1 MSTIRETI
9 EDAYAANAF
18 AERGLKTEATLL
30 LKGEARQQAVKT
42 DAVKQ
47 AEKRPRPTLHAK

>member
-9 EDAYAANAF
+9 EDTYAANAF
-18 AERGLKTEATLL
+18 AERGLTKDAQIL
-30 LKGEARQQAVKT
+30 LKGESRQTAVKA

-47 AEKRPRPTLHAK
+47 IEKRPRPTLHAK

>member
-9 EDAYAANAF
+9 EDIYAANAF
-18 AERGLKTEATLL
+18 AERGLNTEASLL
-30 LKGEARQQAVKT
+30 LKGDDRQPVVQAT
-42 DAVKQ
+42 AVKQ

>member
-9 EDAYAANAF
+9 EDTYAATAF
-18 AERGLKTEATLL
+18 AERDLRNDAQIL
-30 LKGEARQQAVKT
+30 LKGESRRTAVRA

-47 AEKRPRPTLHAK
+47 VEKRPRPTLHAK